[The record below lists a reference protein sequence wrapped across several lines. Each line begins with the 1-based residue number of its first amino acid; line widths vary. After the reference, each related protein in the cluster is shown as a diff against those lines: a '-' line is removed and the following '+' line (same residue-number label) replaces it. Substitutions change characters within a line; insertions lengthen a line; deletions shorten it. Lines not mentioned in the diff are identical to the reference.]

1 MSNHIISMYFKV
13 VRTSNFKNYNVN
25 FNWTTEE
32 FIRIMREKVIRDF
45 NLQNVEFV
53 DTEND
58 SHNIHIAPE
67 DAFAIQPSTIKLID
81 KYGDKINQV
90 AFYIRPIPIPR
101 ELELETNAI
110 TIIPNNLCS
119 ICLTNERNV
128 LFFPCRH
135 LCSCSECGL
144 NSHLIS
150 CPICRNLLDSR
161 IVVFV

>member
-1 MSNHIISMYFKV
+1 MSNHIISMYFKI

-32 FIRIMREKVIRDF
+32 FISIMREKVIRDF
-45 NLQNVEFV
+45 NLDNVEFI
-53 DTEND
+53 DTEN
-58 SHNIHIAPE
+58 NYHITRIASE
-67 DAFAIQPSTIKLID
+67 DAPSIQPSNIKLID

-90 AFYIRPIPIPR
+90 AFYIRPITR

-119 ICLTNERNV
+119 ICFTNERNI
-128 LFFPCRH
+128 LFLPCRH
-135 LCSCSECGL
+135 LCTCGDCGL
-144 NSHLIS
+144 NSHLIA